1 MTGWSAEKIGAA
13 AAAWVWVPEDARRV
27 DHDDYLLVDFSPG
40 YDDACPTQVQWT
52 RSGRTPDELIDEAS
66 AQTRAWD
73 RNLLGWWI
81 RADTSP
87 AALEPTL
94 LARGATVAER
104 VHVLALE
111 LDDGPPD
118 RDLGTRWELVHDER
132 TLRDASRVLREVW
145 GGPEASPEQWERDLA
160 EASLPV
166 AERPMFQVVA
176 YVDGKPASAGGC
188 TRAGDV
194 ARLWGAATRPTLRG
208 RGAYRATVSA
218 RLRLAQEQGA
228 TLGLVKGLVDTSGP
242 ILSRLGFTTYG
253 EERKLTLDLP
263 S

>member
-1 MTGWSAEKIGAA
+1 MHGC
-13 AAAWVWVPEDARRV
+13 VRPPRPMPRV
-27 DHDDYLLVDFSPG
+27 RQETSDD
-40 YDDACPTQVQWT
+40 
-52 RSGRTPDELIDEAS
+52 
-66 AQTRAWD
+66 
-73 RNLLGWWI
+73 
-81 RADTSP
+81 
-87 AALEPTL
+87 
-94 LARGATVAER
+94 
-104 VHVLALE
+104 
-111 LDDGPPD
+111 LDD
-118 RDLGTRWELVHDER
+118 RSWRLVADDE
-132 TLRDASRVLREVW
+132 TLRDARTVYREVW
-145 GGPEASPEQWERDLA
+145 GGPERTPEQWQTDLA
-160 EASLPV
+160 EARQPV